1 MSFFYFLR
9 MKNILLIIS
18 ALMFIACFSEESKN
32 YQSVRTKLS
41 LICNQELSKQAS
53 ITDSSLLQLIIMKK
67 ELDSLSV
74 PLSLKELRTQM
85 ARVSSCIDLFKARQK
100 NPRPVKK
107 RELYNLDS
115 LK

>member
-1 MSFFYFLR
+1 
-9 MKNILLIIS
+9 
-18 ALMFIACFSEESKN
+18 
-32 YQSVRTKLS
+32 
-41 LICNQELSKQAS
+41 
-53 ITDSSLLQLIIMKK
+53 MKK